1 MCVLFVSTYRI
12 EYTYIYIYI
21 LLSTY
26 IENNIGQGYNLYT
39 YIAMDPCP
47 LSEQVQD
54 TP

>member
-1 MCVLFVSTYRI
+1 MCVLFVSAYRI
-12 EYTYIYIYI
+12 EYTL